1 VFVEALSLIKL
12 LFEVKIL
19 ALSRNFKLKELC
31 QLPHK
36 KGLIPYY
43 IIQEILNWILE
54 NPQQF

>member
-19 ALSRNFKLKELC
+19 ALFRNFKLKELC

-36 KGLIPYY
+36 KGLIPDDV
-43 IIQEILNWILE
+43 IQEFLILMLE
-54 NPQQF
+54 NTQHF